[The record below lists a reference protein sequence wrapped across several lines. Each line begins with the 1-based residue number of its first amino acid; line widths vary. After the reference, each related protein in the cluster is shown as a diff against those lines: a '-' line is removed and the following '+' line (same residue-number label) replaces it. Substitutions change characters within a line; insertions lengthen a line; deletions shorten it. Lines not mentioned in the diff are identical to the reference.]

1 MRDSVTNWI
10 AVPGHATVS
19 RRAARLESITCGPLP
34 RGPLPV
40 LIDSTGLKVYG
51 AGQWQAEKHGY
62 TRRKWRKLHLG
73 ADADSGQIVAVTS
86 LSRLGWQEATGYGQ
100 PGLAETAIGRYKATI
115 GDRQR
120 LRALAGQPTEAV
132 VGVAVLNCM
141 LDAARPKPF
150 RRPPSGSS
158 ELTRVDR
165 LAAHRH
171 RPAARTHKRHS
182 R

>member
-1 MRDSVTNWI
+1 MRHSVTNWI
-10 AVPGHATVS
+10 AVPDHTTVS
-19 RRAARLESITCGPLP
+19 RRAARLGLITCGPLP

-62 TRRKWRKLHLG
+62 TWRKWRKWHKWRKLHLG
-73 ADADSGQIVAVTS
+73 VDADSGQIVAVTS

-100 PGLAETAIGRYKATI
+100 PGLAETAIGRYKATF

-141 LDAARPKPF
+141 LDAARPNPSAV
-150 RRPPSGSS
+150 RRPAVPN
-158 ELTRVDR
+158 
-165 LAAHRH
+165 
-171 RPAARTHKRHS
+171 
-182 R
+182 